1 MIVST
6 ISKVDLAQLE
16 RKPVVLSSREQR
28 VFAQRIG
35 RLYTRFPFPDEVQP
49 WLRPMEELL
58 EKKAGKA
65 ESPEGRVL
73 QRVLEVRVES
83 EHGWSESEPP
93 YDLTITLLIEDALA
107 EGYPE
112 TSESL
117 GLWLYDGSRAV
128 KRGASEIAQK
138 LLVAQSLEERT
149 LLYDA
154 LAEAWANRCR
164 SAEADEDPAVASAVA
179 SLRVEVVPV
188 WEYTMDRAYRSE
200 QLDLDYLSPPR
211 PI

>member
-1 MIVST
+1 
-6 ISKVDLAQLE
+6 
-16 RKPVVLSSREQR
+16 
-28 VFAQRIG
+28 
-35 RLYTRFPFPDEVQP
+35 
-49 WLRPMEELL
+49 
-58 EKKAGKA
+58 
-65 ESPEGRVL
+65 
-73 QRVLEVRVES
+73 
-83 EHGWSESEPP
+83 
-93 YDLTITLLIEDALA
+93 
-107 EGYPE
+107 
-112 TSESL
+112 
-117 GLWLYDGSRAV
+117 
-128 KRGASEIAQK
+128 
-138 LLVAQSLEERT
+138 